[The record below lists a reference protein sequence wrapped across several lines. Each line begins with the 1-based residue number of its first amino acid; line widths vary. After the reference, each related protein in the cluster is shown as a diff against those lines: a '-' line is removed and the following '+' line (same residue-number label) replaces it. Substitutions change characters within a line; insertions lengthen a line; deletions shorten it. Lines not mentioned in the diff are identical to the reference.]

1 MVPQLPVFKVQAPK
15 TIKKNVEVGKN
26 LNWFYNTVPSC
37 FGKRQKLL
45 QVEL

>member
-1 MVPQLPVFKVQAPK
+1 MVSQLHIFKVEASK
-15 TIKKNVEVGKN
+15 TIKKVLKWAKTSIGS
-26 LNWFYNTVPSC
+26 TIPSC